1 MGSNS
6 ISNNSNNIRVNSNYT
21 NKKYGSTIGK
31 SGGSSQAA
39 LASRARTAK
48 TEEFDLSSPTVI
60 AQKENMVKKSEV
72 TKQIETVISYL
83 DNTKNTLEEQ
93 KEGLLNKSRSFAA
106 SANRGQY
113 PELYYEENTKG
124 AKKYLNPAEAIKSDK
139 YFKKY
144 LKENGY
150 STDKER
156 MSAEKYSLLKQQ
168 YTNYINT
175 VYTEKYNKCFSEALG
190 MTYEEYREKI
200 IYE

>member
-72 TKQIETVISYL
+72 TKQIETMISYL
-83 DNTKNTLEEQ
+83 DNTKNTLEGQ

-113 PELYYEENTKG
+113 PELYYEENRT
-124 AKKYLNPAEAIKSDK
+124 
-139 YFKKY
+139 
-144 LKENGY
+144 
-150 STDKER
+150 R
-156 MSAEKYSLLKQQ
+156 
-168 YTNYINT
+168 
-175 VYTEKYNKCFSEALG
+175 
-190 MTYEEYREKI
+190 
-200 IYE
+200 IYAD